1 MLIYAAI
8 IVAIV
13 LRFVLPRWQK
23 APPNRF
29 IALIVKPRGVD
40 ATPPGAVLARRD
52 YLRAARIS
60 ALAAAGLALLTWLS
74 GYIGEHS
81 LNGTMPNML
90 ASGTLMIGAIGF
102 VMAIVMVVIHLVQAA
117 RATPTSEHLDA

>member
-29 IALIVKPRGVD
+29 IAILARPRGID
-40 ATPPGAVLARRD
+40 APVPGAVWVRTD
-52 YLRAARIS
+52 YLKAARLT
-60 ALAAAGLALLTWLS
+60 AFAAAGLAALTW
-74 GYIGEHS
+74 IAEVVGERS
-81 LNGTMPNML
+81 INGSTVNL
-90 ASGTLMIGAIGF
+90 IASGFLLIGTIGF
-102 VMAIVMVVIHLVQAA
+102 VMAVVMVIVHLVRAA
-117 RATPTSEHLDA
+117 RAKSGSA